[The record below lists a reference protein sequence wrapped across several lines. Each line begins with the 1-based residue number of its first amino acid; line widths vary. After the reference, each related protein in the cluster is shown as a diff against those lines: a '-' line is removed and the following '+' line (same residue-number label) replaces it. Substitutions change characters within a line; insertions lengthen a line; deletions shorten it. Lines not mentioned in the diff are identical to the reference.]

1 MAGRRSC
8 SQRSD
13 GLDGNLLRWRGLTN
27 SDCYC
32 NSNSYCHAY
41 GHANTD
47 AHADGNI
54 YSNSYCHAYGHA
66 NTDAHADSH
75 SYSNSYCHAYGHAN
89 TDGNANG
96 YCNSYSY
103 CNAHGDGNI
112 NPMYGEV
119 FTHTKASANSGAAPV
134 AAGRADL
141 SACLLAKTFGVVP
154 RLRDEGG

>member
-1 MAGRRSC
+1 LAGRRVC
-8 SQRSD
+8 SQRAD

-47 AHADGNI
+47 
-54 YSNSYCHAYGHA
+54 
-66 NTDAHADSH
+66 
-75 SYSNSYCHAYGHAN
+75 
-89 TDGNANG
+89 GNANG

-103 CNAHGDGNI
+103 CNSNSDRNAHADGNI

-134 AAGRADL
+134 VARGADL
-141 SACLLAKTFGVVP
+141 SAVVP